1 MLPIKTIKVGF
12 HLIGW
17 CVLKMT
23 IWQIL
28 NFEKLYIVFLVVVS
42 LCLFK
47 LKNMV
52 NTICVE

>member
-28 NFEKLYIVFLVVVS
+28 NFEKLYIVFLVVEYKF
-42 LCLFK
+42 L
-47 LKNMV
+47 
-52 NTICVE
+52 

>member
-28 NFEKLYIVFLVVVS
+28 NFEKLYIVFLVIVS
-42 LCLFK
+42 LGLFK